1 MKDLIPVKTAFELS
15 LSSSQRFARWIFGA
29 AVGYV
34 CTQAAE
40 RTFDDA
46 LKWYRRRKG

>member
-15 LSSSQRFARWIFGA
+15 LSSSQRFGRWLFGA
-29 AVGYV
+29 AVGYIA
-34 CTQAAE
+34 TQLAE
-40 RTFDDA
+40 QTFDDA

>member
-1 MKDLIPVKTAFELS
+1 MKNLIPAKTAFELS
-15 LSSSQRFARWIFGA
+15 LSGSQRFARWMFGA
-29 AVGYV
+29 AVGYL

-40 RTFDDA
+40 KSFDDA